1 MRGRVLSGSVAAMMV
16 FGTGEAAAAPVWV
29 GDMESG
35 DLSQWGYLLNEE
47 VGGVKYTTVTEDP
60 VVQGT
65 YAARIELHND
75 ATWPNGLKRVE
86 VQHGPEASRT
96 AEGTTLFFAWSFYLP
111 ETLPEEPS
119 QQIAYWESGNS
130 YQQMM
135 AFEVTGERI
144 TFSTRRPQNVVQWDQ
159 DGIVTAGVWHR
170 IAMRITWSKDAAN
183 GAVDV
188 WFDGEQ
194 VVTNAPAQTLADDN
208 PHFTQMGL
216 LRGKVEFADV
226 PVIVIDDA
234 VEGDSVEDVHPELE
248 PPGENTTGGEE
259 SSGGDTSGDGSS
271 SGGDEVT
278 TGEMSGTGGGSSG
291 GAPTTGETTGTSTT
305 EASGT
310 SSAGGETGSEASA
323 TGAAPQGE
331 ESGCGCAA
339 GGPGAPVWFG
349 LLALARRR
357 RALR

>member
-1 MRGRVLSGSVAAMMV
+1 MRGRVLSGCVVASLF
-16 FGTGEAAAAPVWV
+16 FGPGEAAAAPVWV
-29 GDMESG
+29 GDMETG

-47 VGGVKYTTVTEDP
+47 INGVKYTTVTSDP

-96 AEGTTLFFAWSFYLP
+96 AEGATLFFAWSFYLP
-111 ETLPEEPS
+111 ETLPQEPS
-119 QQIAYWESGNS
+119 QQIGYWESGNS

-170 IAMRITWSKDAAN
+170 IAMRITWSKDPAI

-188 WFDGEQ
+188 WFDGDQ

-216 LRGKVEFADV
+216 LRGKVEFEDV
-226 PVIVIDDA
+226 PVIIIDDA
-234 VEGDSVEDVHPELE
+234 VEGDSVEDVHPDLE
-248 PPGENTTGGEE
+248 PPGDSTSDGGESSGGGTSGSGSSGEVTTGGE
-259 SSGGDTSGDGSS
+259 G
-271 SGGDEVT
+271 
-278 TGEMSGTGGGSSG
+278 GTGDGSSG
-291 GAPTTGETTGTSTT
+291 GAPTTGETTSTSTT
-305 EASGT
+305 DASGT
-310 SSAGGETGSEASA
+310 SSAGSETGSGASE
-323 TGAAPQGE
+323 TGTVEQEGQ
-331 ESGCGCAA
+331 ESGCGCDA
-339 GGPGAPVWFG
+339 GGSGTLAWFG

>member
-1 MRGRVLSGSVAAMMV
+1 MRGRVLSGWVAAMMF
-16 FGTGEAAAAPVWV
+16 FGPGEAAAAPVWV

-47 VGGVKYTTVTEDP
+47 VGGVKYTTVTSDP

-96 AEGTTLFFAWSFYLP
+96 AEGATLFFAWSFYLP
-111 ETLPEEPS
+111 ETLAQEPS
-119 QQIAYWESGNS
+119 QQIGYWESGGS

-170 IAMRITWSKDAAN
+170 IAMRITWSKDPAI

-194 VVTNAPAQTLADDN
+194 VVTNALAQTLADDN

-216 LRGKVEFADV
+216 LRGKVEFDDV
-226 PVIVIDDA
+226 PVIIIDDA

-248 PPGENTTGGEE
+248 SPEGSTSGGGE
-259 SSGGDTSGDGSS
+259 SSGGDDTSS
-271 SGGDEVT
+271 SGGGEVT
-278 TGEMSGTGGGSSG
+278 TGDTSGTGDGSSG
-291 GAPTTGETTGTSTT
+291 GAPTGGETTGTSTT
-305 EASGT
+305 DAGGT
-310 SSAGGETGSEASA
+310 SSAGSETGSGASE
-323 TGAAPQGE
+323 TGTAPQDDKG
-331 ESGCGCAA
+331 SGCGCDA
-339 GGPGAPVWFG
+339 GGSGALAWFG
-349 LLALARRR
+349 LLALGRRR